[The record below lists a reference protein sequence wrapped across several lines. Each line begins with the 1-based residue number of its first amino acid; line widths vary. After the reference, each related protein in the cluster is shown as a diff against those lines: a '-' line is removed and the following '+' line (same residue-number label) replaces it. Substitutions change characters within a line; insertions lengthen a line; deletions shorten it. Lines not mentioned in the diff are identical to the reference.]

1 MPQKNR
7 VIVAIAY
14 VVALIVVSWLA
25 LGDPTPG
32 IAANGTWFYAGL
44 AMVVLSAALAEPFF
58 ATPAQALSNAIAAM
72 LVLIAFPK
80 DSGLVQG
87 LEADDILFG
96 KAGLLL
102 AAVALIALSLGAIFT
117 KDRASTL
124 SARLARLASR
134 FGSAKV
140 VYSALF
146 IASAYA
152 LHAQSSGTLMILL
165 LAWFT
170 ILFIR
175 PLESLAAM
183 TWRTGNDFAQSVGKV
198 IGLRNPGLAE
208 VHLKGNSNFP
218 EQTLRIGA
226 LTSAQ
231 LLEIAPLESGTWGLA
246 SLDDEPVRVG
256 DSVYLSGFSA
266 EPAEVVVGPAEPG
279 TTLTDLVLRTPGE
292 SKHLEEGALVSSQI
306 RGQEVLFQVIAAKAK
321 SERTTEDLQHRFIEI
336 VARKIGSWDEELK
349 RFQQVAWLPAPGSR
363 VKAIPPAMTSFQ
375 RPCVGCLPNSD
386 YGLEID
392 AHTLVT
398 HNAAILGILGVGKT
412 FLALELIRRILV
424 ADVKVVVL
432 DITGEYAPHF
442 REIYPEWYASE
453 SEDGIAVSI
462 LETADRVVTH
472 VHQGGN
478 VNEFRQALT
487 EDLMEFMNSEL
498 RLKIYDPAAFKV
510 TRQDSKMFQGDAA
523 IAPLTIVEVS
533 RIVVEVLLSIVS
545 DELSKKARVCVVL
558 EEAHSIA
565 PEWNSTSYSA
575 DQQASNGLAKAV
587 LQGRKYGMGVLLVTQ
602 RTANVTKT
610 ILNQCNTVFALR
622 SFDATG
628 MEFLRNYVGVAYTDV
643 LSSLKDRTAVVF
655 GKASSCPTPVI
666 VRLNEHDEM
675 LSGFWNDEVGKIPKP
690 ESSRPVGA

>member
-1 MPQKNR
+1 M
-7 VIVAIAY
+7 IIAIAY
-14 VVALIVVSWLA
+14 VIALMAISWVI
-25 LGDPTPG
+25 LGDPTPE

-72 LVLIAFPK
+72 LLLIAFPK
-80 DSGLVQG
+80 DSGLGRG
-87 LEADDILFG
+87 LQADDILLG
-96 KAGLLL
+96 KVGLLL
-102 AAVALIALSLGAIFT
+102 ATAALIVLSIAAIFL
-117 KDRASTL
+117 KDNASTL

-140 VYSALF
+140 VYSAIF

-165 LAWFT
+165 MAWFT

-175 PLESLAAM
+175 PLEALAAV
-183 TWRTGNDFAQSVGKV
+183 TWRRGDDFAHPVGKV

-208 VHLKGNSNFP
+208 VQLKGNSASP

-226 LTSAQ
+226 LTSAR

-246 SLDDEPVRVG
+246 SLDGEPVRVG
-256 DSVYLSGFSA
+256 DSVYLPDSSA
-266 EPAEVVVGPAEPG
+266 EPTEVIVGPAEPG

-306 RGQEVLFQVIAAKAK
+306 RDQEVLFQVIAATAK
-321 SERTTEDLQHRFIEI
+321 SESTTEELEHRFLEI
-336 VARKIGSWDEELK
+336 IASKIGSWDEERK

-363 VKAIPPAMTSFQ
+363 VKAIPPAITSFQ
-375 RPCVGCLPNSD
+375 RPCIGCLPNSN

-392 AHTLVT
+392 PDTLVT

-412 FLALELIRRILV
+412 YLALELIRRIIV
-424 ADVKVVVL
+424 ADIKVVVL

-442 REIYPEWYASE
+442 REIYPEWYANDSW
-453 SEDGIAVSI
+453 DGIASSI
-462 LETADRVVTH
+462 FDTVDQ
-472 VHQGGN
+472 VHKDVHKGGN
-478 VNEFRQALT
+478 VSEFREALRS
-487 EDLMEFMNSEL
+487 DLSAFISSDY

-510 TRQDSKMFQGDAA
+510 TRQDSRIFNDDAA
-523 IAPLTIVEVS
+523 IAPLTIVEVG
-533 RIVVEVLLSIVS
+533 RIVVEELLSIVS
-545 DELSKKARVCVVL
+545 DKLSKKARVCVVL

-587 LQGRKYGMGVLLVTQ
+587 LQGRKYGIGVLLVTQ

-628 MEFLRNYVGVAYTDV
+628 MEFLRNYVGAAYTDV

-675 LSGFWNDEVGKIPKP
+675 LNGFWNDEVGKIPKP
-690 ESSRPVGA
+690 ESSRPPIQDFG